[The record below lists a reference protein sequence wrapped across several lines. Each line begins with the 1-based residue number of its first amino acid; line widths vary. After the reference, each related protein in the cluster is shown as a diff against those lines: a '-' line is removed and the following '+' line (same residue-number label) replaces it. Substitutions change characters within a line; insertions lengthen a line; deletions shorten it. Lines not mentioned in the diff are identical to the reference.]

1 MSDWRSEPSR
11 TVRRRRVFFLH
22 AFDGRS
28 AKAFH
33 AWLASEAA
41 RYSAREPGAVEV
53 SDPRQGP
60 SGGASWATG
69 ASGMND
75 APRTGSGNWA
85 DSASWVVRSG
95 QGSTAVETTFTYLAW
110 NDFVRDRLRAPL
122 LWKLKDAATTF
133 GSLLGSGLLRRL
145 LRVSPAYFM
154 IVLYPYIAI
163 LAFTALGVGAGWAAA
178 IAAPNAPLA
187 IQITGGVA
195 VALVVLWATSFVDRT
210 TFVYL
215 LSAVNSLSLSEARDG
230 NPDLSNRLDAFAGA
244 LASAFRHSDADEVII
259 AGHSIGAPFAISVVA
274 RALETLRQEGVDEGV
289 DADRRLTL
297 LTVGGITPLFSFQ
310 PQAARFRRE
319 LGAVADSPR
328 VDWLDVT
335 CPRDPVSVC
344 FFDAARE
351 PDVPRAAPTRGPRIV
366 SARFSDIFEPWTL
379 VRLRFSIFETHFA
392 FFRARERPGAW
403 DWFGIVSGPQPLS
416 DRYPPRRPNV

>member
-1 MSDWRSEPSR
+1 MSDWRSEPSQA
-11 TVRRRRVFFLH
+11 VRRRRVFFLH

-33 AWLASEAA
+33 AWFSSEAA
-41 RYSAREPGAVEV
+41 RYAAREARAVEI
-53 SDPRQGP
+53 SDPRPASDDGAVLE
-60 SGGASWATG
+60 SGAAQTNSARWAI
-69 ASGMND
+69 
-75 APRTGSGNWA
+75 
-85 DSASWVVRSG
+85 RSG
-95 QGSTAVETTFTYLAW
+95 QGPAAVETMFTYLAW
-110 NDFVRDRLRAPL
+110 NDIVRDRLRAPL
-122 LWKLKDAATTF
+122 HWKLTDAATTCWSF
-133 GSLLGSGLLRRL
+133 LTSGLLRRL
-145 LRVSPAYFM
+145 MRVSPAYFM
-154 IVLYPYIAI
+154 IVLYPYVAIIAS
-163 LAFTALGVGAGWAAA
+163 AALGFGAGWTAAA
-178 IAAPNAPLA
+178 IAAPTASLA
-187 IQITGGVA
+187 IQILGAAAAALLGVC
-195 VALVVLWATSFVDRT
+195 ATSMVDRT

-215 LSAVNSLSLSEARDG
+215 LSAVNSSSLTEARDE
-230 NPDLSNRLDAFAGA
+230 NPVLSERLDAFADA
-244 LASAFRHSDADEVII
+244 LASALRGPDVDEVII

-274 RALETLRQEGVDEGV
+274 RTLEKLRREGADV
-289 DADRRLTL
+289 DRRLTL

-310 PQAARFRRE
+310 PQAERFRRE

-366 SARFSDIFEPWTL
+366 SARFSDIFEPRTL
-379 VRLRFSIFETHFA
+379 RRLRFSIFETHFA

-416 DRYPPRRPNV
+416 ERYPPRRRKD